1 MREDLLNLLVCPTC
15 KGTLAL
21 EVKEEDGGE
30 IVAGSLRC
38 QECSESYPIQDSI
51 PNLLPSNLRSI

>member
-1 MREDLLNLLVCPTC
+1 MRKDLLNLLVCPTC

-21 EVKEEDGGE
+21 EVKAEDGGE
-30 IVAGSLRC
+30 IVAGSLCC
-38 QECSESYPIQDSI
+38 QECGESYPIQDSI